1 VDAINSP
8 PDMVSRLSSQV
19 ALVGGRFATL
29 PHVSAVREYFARLAL
44 DSGAKQIVVSDPAIS
59 ELVLGGSQ
67 VSPFKVV
74 SRETVSREVFY
85 KALETADIGV
95 SRVDLAIAETGTL
108 VIATSDEA
116 DRLVSALPMIHVAL
130 LETSQIVSS
139 LEDAVPRI
147 SQILAQGRDG
157 VAVSLISASSRTTDV
172 GGVLILGVHGP
183 KELHI
188 LLIDEQL
195 RRV

>member
-1 VDAINSP
+1 MNSSQ
-8 PDMVSRLSSQV
+8 DMIFRLGSQV
-19 ALVGGRFATL
+19 ALVGGHFAAL
-29 PHVSAVREYFARLAL
+29 PDVSAVREYVARLAAEA
-44 DSGAKQIVVSDPAIS
+44 DAKQIVVSEPMIS
-59 ELVLGGSQ
+59 ELVSAGSQ
-67 VSPFKVV
+67 GSSFKVV
-74 SRETVSREVFY
+74 SREMMTREDFY
-85 KALETADIGV
+85 RVLETADIGV
-95 SRVDLAIAETGTL
+95 SRVELAIAETGTL

-116 DRLVSALPMIHVAL
+116 DRLVSALPRIHVAL

-157 VAVSLISASSRTTDV
+157 VVVSLISASSRTTDV

-183 KELHI
+183 KELHV
-188 LLIDEQL
+188 LLIKGQL

>member
-1 VDAINSP
+1 MNSTS
-8 PDMVSRLSSQV
+8 DMVSRLGSQV
-19 ALVGGRFATL
+19 ALVGGRVATM
-29 PHVSAVREYFARLAL
+29 PDVSAVREYFAKLAL
-44 DSGAKQIVVSDPAIS
+44 DSDAKQMVVSEAAVS
-59 ELVLGGSQ
+59 ELVLGGSKAG
-67 VSPFKVV
+67 PFKVV
-74 SRETVSREVFY
+74 SRDTVSREEFY

-95 SRVDLAIAETGTL
+95 TRVELAIAETGTL

-116 DRLVSALPMIHVAL
+116 DRLVSALPRIHVAL

-139 LEDAVPRI
+139 LEEAVPRI
-147 SQILAQGRDG
+147 SQILAQSHDG
-157 VAVSLISASSRTTDV
+157 VSISLISASSRTTDV